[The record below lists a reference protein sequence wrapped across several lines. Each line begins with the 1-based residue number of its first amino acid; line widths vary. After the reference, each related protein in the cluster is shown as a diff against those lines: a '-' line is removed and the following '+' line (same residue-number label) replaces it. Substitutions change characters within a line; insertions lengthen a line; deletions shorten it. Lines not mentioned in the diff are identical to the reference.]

1 MEIINM
7 IKVPLIYVMFT
18 RSNESILKV
27 NESMIWKKHSCLIV
41 YPIMAKLFQLNSGN
55 AMKAFICNIKF

>member
-7 IKVPLIYVMFT
+7 IKVPSIYVMFIHF
-18 RSNESILKV
+18 NGSILKI

-41 YPIMAKLFQLNSGN
+41 YPIMAKFFQLISEN
-55 AMKAFICNIKF
+55 AMKAFICNMKF